1 MIQTTPSRFSTIF
14 ENKEN
19 LEFVKNITDIL
30 VGGESIG
37 NKLLTK
43 MQRLTKARIFNM
55 YGPTETTIWSTVKE
69 LTKEKSISIGKP
81 IANTQC
87 YILNKN
93 QKLLPFEVP
102 GELYIGGDGVSNGYL
117 KREELNKEKFIENPF
132 KDKDK
137 IYNTNDLAYYNENGD
152 IVHLG
157 RTDFQVKIRGFRV
170 ELGEI
175 ENAIENDNNIIQSI
189 VVKRKLNNNRDALI
203 AYYTS
208 VSNDNGNIK
217 ERISKELPE
226 YMIPQYFVQLV
237 KFPHTQNGKVDRK
250 SLPDPDFKDNKNEI
264 VKPRNELDRKLIK
277 IIEKMLQLERVGIN
291 NTLLELGG
299 DSLTA
304 ITLSTKILSKFNVQI
319 NIKDILT
326 NYKPILT

>member
-1 MIQTTPSRFSTIF
+1 MSVLPLQ
-14 ENKEN
+14 K
-19 LEFVKNITDIL
+19 
-30 VGGESIG
+30 
-37 NKLLTK
+37 
-43 MQRLTKARIFNM
+43 
-55 YGPTETTIWSTVKE
+55 

-175 ENAIENDNNIIQSI
+175 ENEIEKDNNIIQSI

-208 VSNDNGNIK
+208 VSNDNGNIN

-226 YMIPQYFVQLV
+226 AST
-237 KFPHTQNGKVDRK
+237 HTINNFKKQKMRIRLNQNQMNY
-250 SLPDPDFKDNKNEI
+250 LYDNFIKGNTC
-264 VKPRNELDRKLIK
+264 LMLKLRIDK
-277 IIEKMLQLERVGIN
+277 KENVYLIEVNDDIADQIRDWANLQLQRKGF
-291 NTLLELGG
+291 
-299 DSLTA
+299 DRHYKLT
-304 ITLSTKILSKFNVQI
+304 KEGEILDMLIDAF
-319 NIKDILT
+319 
-326 NYKPILT
+326 